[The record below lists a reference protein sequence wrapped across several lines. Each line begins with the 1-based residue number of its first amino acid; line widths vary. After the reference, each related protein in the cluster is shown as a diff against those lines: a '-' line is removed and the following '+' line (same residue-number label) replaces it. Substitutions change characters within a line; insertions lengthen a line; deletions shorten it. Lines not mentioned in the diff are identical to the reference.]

1 MLRGNATATV
11 DDKGRFKLPV
21 QYREYIEETWG
32 SDFYVTSFEGESVQ
46 IYPLPVWQEIEEK
59 LAKLPS
65 QHPTKKKYLDRT
77 SYFGQSTSLD
87 KSGRILIPALL
98 RESAKMAGEVA
109 VLGALTYLDVWNHA
123 LIKTRLETQTVTNE
137 DKEILSQLGI

>member
-11 DDKGRFKLPV
+11 DDKGRFKVPV
-21 QYREYIEETWG
+21 HYREYIEETWG

-77 SYFGQSTSLD
+77 SYFGQATSLD
-87 KSGRILIPALL
+87 KSGRILIPSLL

-109 VLGALTYLDVWNHA
+109 VLGNLNYLDVWNHV
-123 LIKTRLETQTVTNE
+123 LIKTRLDTQTVTNE